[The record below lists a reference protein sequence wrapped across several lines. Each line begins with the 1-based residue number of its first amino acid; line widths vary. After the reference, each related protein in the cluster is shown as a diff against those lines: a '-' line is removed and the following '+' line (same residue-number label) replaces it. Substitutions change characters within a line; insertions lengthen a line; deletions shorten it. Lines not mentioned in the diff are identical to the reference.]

1 MRFLI
6 LTLAVTCISGGPQ
19 IAFGPKPSTTTST
32 TSTPTTTK
40 APVNTRLGLLA
51 GQLGLDPVAGGSSG
65 SSGRPSGAS
74 QAFTSSQSQSQAT
87 GRAPQQC
94 CCVSTQ
100 EQCGD
105 LFGTDFVGEGLID
118 PRFKNT
124 TSSISTRIVNRPVA
138 NTNAQQN
145 TCPAGQKTCCYD
157 SSIDLSVFGINCISP
172 EAAIKNVPWTQ
183 GCAENVRGSSKV
195 CGTRQPTFASGLS
208 HGQTLPGEFPWTCLL
223 LNQNNDFVGSCAVI
237 PNDFSND
244 NGRPTRKVITA
255 AHKLKDLQRND
266 LLKVRVGEWD
276 ASGFNSPEQVNH
288 QEYTVTRILKH
299 PQFNAGRL
307 DNDIALL
314 YTDRNIE
321 INSSP
326 YVNTACLPS
335 CDNQFDFLF
344 SNGTGVRCHVAGW
357 GKDEVDGQ
365 FQFIPKKVDLS
376 LIPAAQCEAKLK
388 VALNAKK
395 PGVGDRF
402 QLDSSEICAGG
413 EIGKDACTGDGGSP
427 LVCQA
432 QSGRWTVVGLVSWG
446 IGCASDL
453 PGVYVDIAHYRD
465 WINAN

>member
-32 TSTPTTTK
+32 TSTPTPTK

-118 PRFKNT
+118 PRFKNNT
-124 TSSISTRIVNRPVA
+124 NTISTRIVNRPVA
-138 NTNAQQN
+138 STNAQQN
-145 TCPAGQKTCCYD
+145 TCPTGQKTCCYD

-172 EAAIKNVPWTQ
+172 EVAIKNVPWTQ
-183 GCAENVRGSSKV
+183 GCAENVITSGSSKV
-195 CGTRQPTFASGLS
+195 CGTRQPTFASGLA

-255 AHKLKDLQRND
+255 AHKLKDVQRN
-266 LLKVRVGEWD
+266 E
-276 ASGFNSPEQVNH
+276 
-288 QEYTVTRILKH
+288 
-299 PQFNAGRL
+299 
-307 DNDIALL
+307 
-314 YTDRNIE
+314 
-321 INSSP
+321 
-326 YVNTACLPS
+326 
-335 CDNQFDFLF
+335 
-344 SNGTGVRCHVAGW
+344 
-357 GKDEVDGQ
+357 
-365 FQFIPKKVDLS
+365 
-376 LIPAAQCEAKLK
+376 
-388 VALNAKK
+388 
-395 PGVGDRF
+395 
-402 QLDSSEICAGG
+402 
-413 EIGKDACTGDGGSP
+413 
-427 LVCQA
+427 
-432 QSGRWTVVGLVSWG
+432 
-446 IGCASDL
+446 
-453 PGVYVDIAHYRD
+453 
-465 WINAN
+465 